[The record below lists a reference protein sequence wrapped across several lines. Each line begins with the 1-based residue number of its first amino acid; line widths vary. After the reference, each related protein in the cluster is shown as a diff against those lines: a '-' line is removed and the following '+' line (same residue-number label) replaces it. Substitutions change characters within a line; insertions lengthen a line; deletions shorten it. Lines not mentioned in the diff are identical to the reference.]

1 MGKYFDYIWLMSA
14 AFLMTSCGKQE
25 LSSDDGEKI
34 AFYVK
39 SQQAVSASS
48 RALIEDTEDLLNQQQ
63 QQQPKLYVTD
73 ENQSMTNQEVGYAG
87 NGVWQSDKE
96 WDTSKDYVFYAY
108 IASPIVSNETVG
120 VYVSPGSNGKVI
132 TITQPETYQ
141 TDLKEWVDY
150 MMSYRVSAKGADK
163 GLVKLDMERVTAC
176 VELYMAKSA
185 NIEEVTV
192 NSISFNN
199 VITKADFSLQ
209 NHATPDA
216 AEGLYG
222 MKNTW
227 VVNVFDDS
235 KKEYTR
241 SGPFTLSDVVEDRFS
256 PEHLRMK
263 FLVVPQTLRDGA
275 KLSINYTVNE
285 NGTPANYDSEFILSD
300 YNIKSWDR
308 GHKIRYFI
316 GIDTSVK
323 LEGYVEPWKSV
334 DYIETTLL
342 PND

>member
-14 AFLMTSCGKQE
+14 ALLMTSCGKQE
-25 LSSDDGEKI
+25 LSSCDGEKI

-48 RALIEDTEDLLNQQQ
+48 RALIEDTGDLLGQE
-63 QQQPKLYVTD
+63 PVIYVTD
-73 ENQSMTNQEVGYAG
+73 ENKSMTNRRVNHAG
-87 NGVWQSDKE
+87 NGVWQSDIL

-108 IASPIVSNETVG
+108 IASPIASDDKKVG
-120 VYVSPGSNGKVI
+120 VYVSPGSNGKII

-141 TDLKEWVDY
+141 TDLKEWIDY
-150 MMSYRVSAKGADK
+150 LMSYRVSAKGADK

-199 VITKADFSLQ
+199 VITKAAFSLQ

-227 VVNVFDDS
+227 VVNAFGDS

-241 SGPFTLSDVVEDRFS
+241 SGPFTLSNVGEDRFS
-256 PEHLRMK
+256 SEHLRMN

-275 KLSINYTVNE
+275 TLSINYTVNE
-285 NGTPANYDSEFILSD
+285 NGTPAKYDSKFILSD

>member
-14 AFLMTSCGKQE
+14 AFLVTSCGKQE
-25 LSSDDGEKI
+25 LSSCDGEKI

-48 RALIEDTEDLLNQQQ
+48 RALIEDTEDLLNQR
-63 QQQPKLYVTD
+63 PELYVTD
-73 ENQSMTNQEVGYAG
+73 ENQSMTNQEVSYAG
-87 NGVWQSDKE
+87 NGVWQSTSE
-96 WDTSKDYVFYAY
+96 WVTSKDYVFYAY
-108 IASPIVSNETVG
+108 IASPIASDDKTVG
-120 VYVSPGSNGKVI
+120 VYVSPGSNGKII
-132 TITQPETYQ
+132 TITQPQTYQ
-141 TDLKEWVDY
+141 TELSGWVDY

-185 NIEEVTV
+185 NITKVTV
-192 NSISFNN
+192 SSISFKN
-199 VITKADFSLQ
+199 IKTKSSFSLQ
-209 NHATPDA
+209 YHATPDA

-227 VVNVFDDS
+227 IENVFGDS

-241 SGPFTLSDVVEDRFS
+241 SGSFTLSDVGDDRFS
-256 PEHLRMK
+256 SEHLRMK

-275 KLSINYTVNE
+275 TLSINYNVIE

>member
-1 MGKYFDYIWLMSA
+1 MGKYFDYICLMSVA
-14 AFLMTSCGKQE
+14 LLMTSCGKQE
-25 LSSDDGEKI
+25 LSSGDGEKI

-48 RALIEDTEDLLNQQQ
+48 RALIEDTEDLLD
-63 QQQPKLYVTD
+63 QQPELYVTD
-73 ENQSMTNQEVGYAG
+73 ENQSMTNREVSYAG
-87 NGVWQSDKE
+87 NGVWQSDTE
-96 WDTSKDYVFYAY
+96 WVTSKDYVFYAY
-108 IASPIVSNETVG
+108 IASPIASDDKTVG
-120 VYVSPGSNGKVI
+120 VYVSPGSNGKII

-141 TDLKEWVDY
+141 TELSGWVDY

-192 NSISFNN
+192 SSISFKN
-199 VITKADFSLQ
+199 IKTKSSFSLQ
-209 NHATPDA
+209 YHAAPGDN
-216 AEGLYG
+216 EGLYG

-227 VVNVFDDS
+227 IENVFVNSKQDYVYIPTDD
-235 KKEYTR
+235 KKD
-241 SGPFTLSDVVEDRFS
+241 LKDVMEDRFS
-256 PEHLRMK
+256 SDYLMK
-263 FLVVPQTLRDGA
+263 FLVVPQNLRDGVS
-275 KLSINYTVNE
+275 LSIDYTVNE
-285 NGTPANYDSEFILSD
+285 NGNDEKYSSEFILSD